1 MSVLLKFWCFVAV
14 LIICFI
20 SAMNAG
26 HEVLGLAIFVII
38 GIGTPLFRC
47 PRCKT
52 MIVRQSPMGYTYF
65 GLPGLRCSKCNAEL

>member
-52 MIVRQSPMGYTYF
+52 MIV
-65 GLPGLRCSKCNAEL
+65 